1 MEIHKE
7 QRLTINVPTSMDI
20 PADIPVARF
29 GDLLF
34 PQNCQH
40 ADYYSC
46 WTPKFNDRTLIFVTA
61 YYESSVL
68 FAAREGWVNSVSR
81 MRTSPKCQDKVRS
94 SYCAKRSDKKG

>member
-1 MEIHKE
+1 MEFQKE
-7 QRLTINVPTSMDI
+7 QRLSINVPTSMDI
-20 PADIPVARF
+20 LADLPVARF

-34 PQNCQH
+34 PRNCQN

-61 YYESSVL
+61 CYESSVL
-68 FAAREGWVNSVSR
+68 FAAREGWVNSVSP
-81 MRTSPKCQDKVRS
+81 MCTSPKCQGKVRS